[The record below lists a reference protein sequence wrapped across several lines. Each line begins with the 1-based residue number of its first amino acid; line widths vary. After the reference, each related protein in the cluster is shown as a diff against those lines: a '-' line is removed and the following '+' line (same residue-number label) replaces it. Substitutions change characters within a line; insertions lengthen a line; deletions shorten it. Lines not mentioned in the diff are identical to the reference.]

1 MGRRHCERSEAIQ
14 EGWAGSGLRRRVAP
28 SNDGPFEPRGG
39 PSPRQERG
47 VKVIASSETSPAT
60 TPLLRVTSDER
71 LDAPVPVKRKR
82 FLLLFVACLL
92 VHITIVAFLIFM
104 DRIGAPLPTAEEE
117 ISVEVVNE
125 PPPPPEQQAEQPP
138 PPEQKP
144 PEPPEPEKK
153 PQPKPPQEKLTLDE
167 KPAFDAPRAENK
179 EKLDREAPDD
189 ATKAQKQAQP
199 NEQVAPTPTPI
210 KQKPQQE
217 VAPQPAQEPDA
228 TAPQEEDKREAE
240 VVEQAPKPGVKT
252 DKKPTKPDPKAVVG
266 EKQKSISDMVASLA
280 PVPDFQIGGAAK
292 TAPINGG
299 TAKPTYLSVVLGYIK
314 RQFHPVGGGRSGDGV
329 ITFYVDPEG
338 HLVHQALRQSSGS
351 AALDQAALTALRRAS
366 PFPPTPTATSIG
378 LIWKY

>member
-1 MGRRHCERSEAIQ
+1 
-14 EGWAGSGLRRRVAP
+14 
-28 SNDGPFEPRGG
+28 
-39 PSPRQERG
+39 
-47 VKVIASSETSPAT
+47 VIASSETSPTTT
-60 TPLLRVTSDER
+60 TPLLRVKPDER
-71 LDAPVPVKRKR
+71 LDLPAPLKGRR

-92 VHITIVAFLIFM
+92 IHALILFFLIIE
-104 DRIGAPLPTAEEE
+104 DRIASAIPTPEEE

-125 PPPPPEQQAEQPP
+125 PPPQQQQAEQPP
-138 PPEQKP
+138 PPAPEQKP
-144 PEPPEPEKK
+144 PEPPGPEKK

-167 KPAFDAPRAENK
+167 KPAYDAPRAENK

-189 ATKAQKQAQP
+189 ATKAQKLAQP
-199 NEQVAPTPTPI
+199 NEQTAPTPDPRV
-210 KQKPQQE
+210 KQPQQE
-217 VAPQPAQEPDA
+217 SAPQPAQEPDA

-240 VVEQAPKPGVKT
+240 VVEQAPKQGAKT

-292 TAPINGG
+292 TAPITGG

-314 RQFHPVGGGRSGDGV
+314 RQFHPVEAGRSADGI

-351 AALDQAALTALRRAS
+351 PALDQAAMTALRHAG

>member
-1 MGRRHCERSEAIQ
+1 M
-14 EGWAGSGLRRRVAP
+14 
-28 SNDGPFEPRGG
+28 
-39 PSPRQERG
+39 
-47 VKVIASSETSPAT
+47 IASSETSPTT

-71 LDAPVPVKRKR
+71 LDAPVPVKRRR
-82 FLLLFVACLL
+82 FLFLFLACLL
-92 VHITIVAFLIFM
+92 IHITLVAFLIFM
-104 DRIGAPLPTAEEE
+104 DRIGPPIPTPEEE
-117 ISVEVVNE
+117 ISVEVVND
-125 PPPPPEQQAEQPP
+125 PPPPAEQQAEQPP
-138 PPEQKP
+138 PREEQKP

-189 ATKAQKQAQP
+189 ATKARKQAQP
-199 NEQVAPTPTPI
+199 NEQVAPTPNPI

-217 VAPQPAQEPDA
+217 VAPQPAQEPEA

-240 VVEQAPKPGVKT
+240 VIEQAPKPGVKT

-280 PVPDFQIGGAAK
+280 PLPDFQIGGAAK

-314 RQFHPVGGGRSGDGV
+314 RQFRPVSAGRTGDGI

-366 PFPPTPTATSIG
+366 PFPPTPTASSIG

>member
-71 LDAPVPVKRKR
+71 LDPPVPVKRKR
-82 FLLLFVACLL
+82 FLVLFAVCLL
-92 VHITIVAFLIFM
+92 IHITIVAFLVFM
-104 DRIGAPLPTAEEE
+104 DRVGAPLPTPEEE

-217 VAPQPAQEPDA
+217 VAPQPAQEPEA
-228 TAPQEEDKREAE
+228 TEPKEEDKREAE
-240 VVEQAPKPGVKT
+240 VVEQAPKPGAKT

-314 RQFHPVGGGRSGDGV
+314 RQFHPPGGGRYGDGV

-351 AALDQAALTALRRAS
+351 AALDQAAMTALRHAG

-378 LIWKY
+378 LI